1 MPDGESVRRVDIAAT
16 EWKGPQD
23 ETIGWWKCRMPHAE
37 TVKLRPAPNGVL
49 LDTLYELVARP
60 GKEPLAYLL
69 AVLLVRRKVLSED
82 DTLSNVAKEKNP
94 DNWCL
99 VCQADDRQW
108 NVPIVMPTA
117 ENMDSIQEELNSLLF
132 TEE

>member
-1 MPDGESVRRVDIAAT
+1 MPDAAA
-16 EWKGPQD
+16 K
-23 ETIGWWKCRMPHAE
+23 
-37 TVKLRPAPNGVL
+37 KLRPAPNGVL
-49 LDTLYELVARP
+49 LDTLYDLISRP
-60 GKEPLAYLL
+60 GKETLAYLL

-82 DTLSNVAKEKNP
+82 QSLDVTAQDDNF

-108 NVPIVMPTA
+108 NVPIVLPTA
-117 ENMDSIQEELNSLLF
+117 ENMASIQEELNSLLF

>member
-1 MPDGESVRRVDIAAT
+1 MPDGDGIKRLDIAAT

-23 ETIGWWKCRMPHAE
+23 EVIGWWKCRMPDAA
-37 TVKLRPAPNGVL
+37 TKKLRPAPNGVL
-49 LDTLYELVARP
+49 LDTLYDLISRP
-60 GKEPLAYLL
+60 GKETLAYLL

-82 DTLSNVAKEKNP
+82 TSLSSVAKEENP
-94 DNWCL
+94 DSWCL

-108 NVPIVMPTA
+108 NVPVVLPTA